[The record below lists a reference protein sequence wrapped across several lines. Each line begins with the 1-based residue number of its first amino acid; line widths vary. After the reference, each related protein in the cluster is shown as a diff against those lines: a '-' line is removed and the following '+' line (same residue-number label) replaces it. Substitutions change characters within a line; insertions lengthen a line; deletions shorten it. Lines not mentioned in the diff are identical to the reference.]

1 MGFLKRAWSAFD
13 DRVGVSSVFL
23 PILKHPIPKG
33 TGWAYVFGSAV
44 LFAFITAVVSGIP
57 LAAMYDT
64 ATGHAYDSLQWITH
78 QAILGFQIR
87 GIHFWASTAM
97 LLLVGAH
104 AIQVFLY
111 GAYKFPRE
119 VNWMAGVILLFATAG
134 IVFTGQVL
142 RWDQYGVWTVAILDY
157 QIDRVPIIGHVL
169 AYIFLGGYTFNG
181 TTLSRFFALHVF
193 ILPGVLFAFIT
204 AVASGIPLAAM
215 YSSAAGSAYAS
226 LQWITHQ
233 APLGALI
240 RGIHF
245 YAGTA
250 MLLLVGAHALQT
262 FLYGAYKYP
271 REVNWMAGV
280 ILLFTTAGIM
290 FTGQV
295 LRWDQYGVWTVAILD
310 YQIDRV
316 PVIGHVLA
324 YIFLGG
330 YTFNGT
336 TLSRF
341 FALHVFVLPGVL
353 FGIIGFHLYL
363 VIHNG
368 ISEPP
373 RAGRPVDPKTYKAWY
388 KELLKRHGEPFF
400 PDAAWRDVIAATV
413 VLSAI
418 VLLAAIVGPPALVGP
433 PDPSNV
439 AVQPRP
445 DWYFLWYYAALALIP
460 DASEPYVMILGPLI
474 AIVGLI
480 ALPIIANKGE
490 RSFKRRPVAV
500 AGSVGLVVFIIAL
513 TQAGAQAGWSP
524 RFEQSPALSAQEIAS
539 TSAV

>member
-1 MGFLKRAWSAFD
+1 MIGLFKRAWGAFD
-13 DRVGVSSVFL
+13 DRVGVSSTFMPL
-23 PILKHPIPKG
+23 LEHPIPKG
-33 TGWAYVFGSAV
+33 TGWAYVIGSAT

-57 LAAMYDT
+57 LAAMY
-64 ATGHAYDSLQWITH
+64 
-78 QAILGFQIR
+78 
-87 GIHFWASTAM
+87 
-97 LLLVGAH
+97 
-104 AIQVFLY
+104 
-111 GAYKFPRE
+111 
-119 VNWMAGVILLFATAG
+119 
-134 IVFTGQVL
+134 
-142 RWDQYGVWTVAILDY
+142 
-157 QIDRVPIIGHVL
+157 
-169 AYIFLGGYTFNG
+169 
-181 TTLSRFFALHVF
+181 
-193 ILPGVLFAFIT
+193 
-204 AVASGIPLAAM
+204 
-215 YSSAAGSAYAS
+215 SSAAGSAYDS
-226 LQWITHQ
+226 IQWITRV
-233 APLGALI
+233 APLGSLI

-310 YQIDRV
+310 YQLDRV

-330 YTFNGT
+330 YTFNGA

-341 FALHVFVLPGVL
+341 FALHVFVLPGAL
-353 FGIIGFHLYL
+353 FAIIGFHLYL

-373 RAGRPVDPKTYKAWY
+373 RAGRPVDPRTYKAWY

-418 VLLAAIVGPPALVGP
+418 VLFAAIVGPPALVGP

-500 AGSVGLVVFIIAL
+500 AASVGVVVFIVAM

-524 RFEQSPALSAQEIAS
+524 RFDQAPALSAQEITA
-539 TSAV
+539 TSAVKPTAAIYRGAQIWHAHGCEYCHMIGGKGGIRGPDLTYVGNRLTTTTITVRILAGATPYMPAYGGLLSSGQVSDLVAFLSTRGTHGQDQQFERPAITSAGRPKH

>member
-193 ILPGVLFAFIT
+193 ILPGVLFA
-204 AVASGIPLAAM
+204 
-215 YSSAAGSAYAS
+215 
-226 LQWITHQ
+226 
-233 APLGALI
+233 
-240 RGIHF
+240 
-245 YAGTA
+245 
-250 MLLLVGAHALQT
+250 
-262 FLYGAYKYP
+262 
-271 REVNWMAGV
+271 
-280 ILLFTTAGIM
+280 
-290 FTGQV
+290 
-295 LRWDQYGVWTVAILD
+295 
-310 YQIDRV
+310 
-316 PVIGHVLA
+316 VIGL
-324 YIFLGG
+324 
-330 YTFNGT
+330 
-336 TLSRF
+336 
-341 FALHVFVLPGVL
+341 
-353 FGIIGFHLYL
+353 HLYL

-373 RAGRPVDPKTYKAWY
+373 KAGRPVDPKVYRRWY
-388 KELLKRHGEPFF
+388 KELLERDGEPFF
-400 PDAAWRDVIAATV
+400 PDAAWRDTIAAGV
-413 VLSAI
+413 VISAI
-418 VLLAAIVGPPALVGP
+418 VLLAVIVGPPALVGP

-439 AVQPRP
+439 VVQPRP

-460 DASEPYVMILGPLI
+460 DVAEPYVMVLGPLL
-474 AIVGLI
+474 AIGGLL

-490 RSFKRRPVAV
+490 RAPRRRPVAV
-500 AGSVGLVVFIIAL
+500 AGVVVLVVFIAAM
-513 TQAGAQAGWSP
+513 TRAGDVAGWSP
-524 RFEQSPALSAQEIAS
+524 RFEQSPALTNGEITSTGSVPSSAAIERGALLWHVHGCEYCHMIGGHGGIRGPDLTEVGNRLDNTTITIRILNGAKPYMPAYGGLLTANQVNDLVAFLS
-539 TSAV
+539 TRGRTRGRPGPQGPGQQAARHAAP

>member
-1 MGFLKRAWSAFD
+1 MIGLFKRAWAAFD
-13 DRVGVSSVFL
+13 DRAGVSSTFM
-23 PILKHPIPKG
+23 PILEHPIPKG
-33 TGWAYVFGSAV
+33 TGWAYVIGSA
-44 LFAFITAVVSGIP
+44 A
-57 LAAMYDT
+57 
-64 ATGHAYDSLQWITH
+64 
-78 QAILGFQIR
+78 
-87 GIHFWASTAM
+87 
-97 LLLVGAH
+97 
-104 AIQVFLY
+104 
-111 GAYKFPRE
+111 
-119 VNWMAGVILLFATAG
+119 
-134 IVFTGQVL
+134 
-142 RWDQYGVWTVAILDY
+142 
-157 QIDRVPIIGHVL
+157 
-169 AYIFLGGYTFNG
+169 
-181 TTLSRFFALHVF
+181 
-193 ILPGVLFAFIT
+193 LFAFIT

-226 LQWITHQ
+226 LQWITRQ

-310 YQIDRV
+310 YQLDRV

-373 RAGRPVDPKTYKAWY
+373 KAGRPVDPKMYKAWY
-388 KELLKRHGEPFF
+388 KELLKRDGEPFF

-413 VLSAI
+413 VLTAI
-418 VLLAAIVGPPALVGP
+418 VLFAAILGAPELTGA
-433 PDPSNV
+433 PDPSNAIV
-439 AVQPRP
+439 VPRP
-445 DWYFLWYYAALALIP
+445 DWYFLWYFAALALIP
-460 DASEPYVMILGPLI
+460 DVAEPYVMILGPLI

-480 ALPIIANKGE
+480 VLPIIANKGE

-500 AGSVGLVVFIIAL
+500 AASVGIVVFIIAM
-513 TQAGAQAGWSP
+513 TQSGAQSGWSP
-524 RFEQSPALSAQEIAS
+524 RFSPPALTAREVMATSDTRPTAAMYRGAQLWHVRGCQYCHMIAGHGGIRGPDLTYVGNRLTS
-539 TSAV
+539 TTITVRILAGAQPYMPAYGGLLSSSEVSDLVAFLSTRGKHGQDQQYERPSLTSSRRLKR